1 MQHNPSNQIVSHP
14 APNFKFGV
22 FLYPFLGKENDT
34 MAQINTRKRN
44 GKWEYRFEIAGM
56 DGKRKQ
62 KSKGGYRTKAEALKA
77 GTTGSELV

>member
-1 MQHNPSNQIVSHP
+1 
-14 APNFKFGV
+14 
-22 FLYPFLGKENDT
+22 

-77 GTTGSELV
+77 GTQALNLYNNAGVTNESKKRLRCPSETAWRPGMNPT

>member
-1 MQHNPSNQIVSHP
+1 
-14 APNFKFGV
+14 
-22 FLYPFLGKENDT
+22 

-62 KSKGGYRTKAEALKA
+62 KSKEGIEQRQKPLKA
-77 GTTGSELV
+77 GTQALNLYNNAGVTNESKRG

>member
-1 MQHNPSNQIVSHP
+1 
-14 APNFKFGV
+14 
-22 FLYPFLGKENDT
+22 

-77 GTTGSELV
+77 GTQALNLNQKRLRCPSETAWRPGMNPT